1 MMKMSK
7 FGNLFIISAPSGT
20 GKTTLLK
27 EVQLRLPE
35 IRFSVSFTTREPR
48 KGEVHGR
55 DYFFISKDEF
65 LRGIREGRF
74 LEWAC
79 VHGNYYGTDKAVI
92 EEWLSN
98 GLEVI
103 LDIDVQGARTI
114 KCQYPFASTI
124 FILPPSWEEL
134 ERRLRSRGTDSDEV
148 IRRRLSNAS
157 KEISEAFWYDYIVIN
172 DEISKAVG
180 ELITIITS
188 FRYRAKN
195 RFNVL
200 KNFVL

>member
-1 MMKMSK
+1 MKMSK

-48 KGEVHGR
+48 KGEMHGR

-65 LRGIREGRF
+65 LRGIKEGRF

>member
-1 MMKMSK
+1 MKMSK

-65 LRGIREGRF
+65 LRGIKEGRF

-79 VHGNYYGTDKAVI
+79 VHGNYYGTDKAMI

>member
-1 MMKMSK
+1 MKMSK

-172 DEISKAVG
+172 DEISKAVD

>member
-1 MMKMSK
+1 MKMSK

-79 VHGNYYGTDKAVI
+79 VHGNYYGTDKGMI

>member
-1 MMKMSK
+1 MSK
-7 FGNLFIISAPSGT
+7 LGNLFIISAPSGT

-27 EVQLRLPE
+27 ELQLRFPE

-55 DYFFISKDEF
+55 DYFFIPKDEF
-65 LRGIREGRF
+65 LRGIKEGRF
-74 LEWAC
+74 IEWAC
-79 VHGNYYGTDKAVI
+79 VHGNYYGTDGAVI

-134 ERRLRSRGTDSDEV
+134 ERRLRSRGTDSEEV
-148 IRRRLSNAS
+148 IRRRLNNAS
-157 KEISEAFWYDYIVIN
+157 REISEAFWYDYIVIN
-172 DEISKAVG
+172 DEIPRAVD
-180 ELITIITS
+180 ELTTIITS

-195 RFNVL
+195 RFNFLKRLVL
-200 KNFVL
+200 

>member
-1 MMKMSK
+1 MKMSK

-48 KGEVHGR
+48 KGEMHGR

-65 LRGIREGRF
+65 LRGIKEGRF

-172 DEISKAVG
+172 DEISKAVD

>member
-1 MMKMSK
+1 MKMSK